1 MIYVT
6 GASGLI
12 GSRFS
17 ECFNRDI
24 TTISYRDK
32 VKDVFQSHQDSCLV
46 HLAWSSTTR
55 DTDPEK
61 VRNDIW
67 NSQKLFNFYVNK
79 NPNGKIIF
87 VSSAGD
93 MHLNHEGEFCSE
105 VDDPTPRTLYG
116 RSKLHVEQILN
127 TLKCKTVVLRTSNV
141 WGGRVKKDR
150 VNGLVDKLRGSLNT
164 DEEISIYANLKSHI
178 DLIHVDD
185 FITLLIK
192 VIDKDLEN
200 DHELFLVGDQS
211 ISIANILERVTKS
224 VIRHAPA
231 TEYFPE
237 KNFPGVLVL
246 RKDPTADKSYIS
258 VQPFKAER
266 VFDWKRERFL

>member
-12 GSRFS
+12 GSRFR

-61 VRNDIW
+61 ARNDIW

-141 WGGRVKKDR
+141 WGGKVKKDR

-200 DHELFLVGDQS
+200 DHELFLVGGQS
-211 ISIANILERVTKS
+211 ISIANTSIC
-224 VIRHAPA
+224 
-231 TEYFPE
+231 
-237 KNFPGVLVL
+237 
-246 RKDPTADKSYIS
+246 
-258 VQPFKAER
+258 
-266 VFDWKRERFL
+266 

>member
-200 DHELFLVGDQS
+200 DHELFLVGGQS

>member
-61 VRNDIW
+61 ARNDVW

-164 DEEISIYANLKSHI
+164 GEEISIYANLKSHI

-200 DHELFLVGDQS
+200 DHELFLVGGQS